1 MPRTT
6 AAIAAYVAVS
16 IVPVAASADDKAVAA
31 FYAKRTV
38 TIAVGFSAG
47 GNYDVYAR
55 LVARHIGRH
64 IPGNPTMIV
73 QNMPGAGSRRLANTL
88 ANVGPHDG
96 TMIGL
101 PNQGIAMDQ
110 ALGTEG
116 VKFDARTFNWI
127 GSPVED
133 NNVFWGWHTNPVK
146 TIEDAQQREF
156 VVGATGPGSPTTYY
170 PRIMNDLLGTKF
182 KVVAGYP
189 GSNELDIAIERGEVG
204 GRVVSWTGLKVTG
217 DWVATNKAVVMLQFG
232 LRKSAELPN
241 VRMLQDLATNA
252 KHREIFEFLCLV
264 PAMGRP
270 FFMPAGVPAE
280 RVAAVRTAFAAT
292 MKDPAFLDEAKRA
305 RLDVVPL
312 TGEEIAGIVAKK
324 FAAPEDVRA
333 VGKKVM
339 E

>member
-1 MPRTT
+1 MRR
-6 AAIAAYVAVS
+6 S
-16 IVPVAASADDKAVAA
+16 IVVAFVCVLASGASAQDKAVAE

-47 GNYDVYAR
+47 GNYDLYAR
-55 LVARHIGRH
+55 LVSRHIGRH
-64 IPGNPTMIV
+64 IPGNPNVIV

-96 TMIGL
+96 SMIGL

-116 VKFDARTFNWI
+116 VKFDTRKFNWI
-127 GSPVED
+127 GSPIED
-133 NNVFWGWHTNPVK
+133 NNVFWGWHANPVK
-146 TIEDAQQREF
+146 TIEQAQQQEF

-182 KVVAGYP
+182 KVVSGYP
-189 GSNELDIAIERGEVG
+189 GSNELDFAIEKEEVG

-217 DWVATNKAVVMLQFG
+217 DWVATGKAVVMLQFG

-241 VRMLQDLATNA
+241 VRMLQDLARNP

-280 RVAAVRTAFAAT
+280 RVAAVRAAFAAT
-292 MKDPAFLDEAKRA
+292 MKDPAFLDEARRA

-312 TGEEIAGIVAKK
+312 TGDEIANIVART
-324 FAAPEDVRA
+324 FGAPDDVRA

>member
-1 MPRTT
+1 MRRFIP
-6 AAIAAYVAVS
+6 AVAVALLVSSSAVADDQAIAE
-16 IVPVAASADDKAVAA
+16 
-31 FYAKRTV
+31 FYGKRTV
-38 TIAVGFSAG
+38 TIAVGFSPG
-47 GNYDVYAR
+47 GNYDLYAR
-55 LVARHIGRH
+55 LVSRHIGKH
-64 IPGNPTMIV
+64 IPGNPTVIV

-116 VKFDARTFNWI
+116 VKFDARKFNWI

-146 TIEDAQQREF
+146 TIEQARDREF

-170 PRIMNDLLGTKF
+170 PRIMNELLGTKF
-182 KVVAGYP
+182 KVVSGYP
-189 GSNELDIAIERGEVG
+189 GSNELDFAIEKEEVG
-204 GRVVSWTGLKVTG
+204 GRVVSWTSLKITSDWIKTG
-217 DWVATNKAVVMLQFG
+217 KAVVMLQFG
-232 LRKSAELPN
+232 LRKTAELPN
-241 VRMLQDLATNA
+241 VRMLQDLATNP

-270 FFMPAGVPAE
+270 FFMPPGVPAE
-280 RVAAVRTAFAAT
+280 RVAAIRAAFAAT
-292 MKDPAFLDEAKRA
+292 MKDPGFLEDARRA
-305 RLDVVPL
+305 RLDVEPL
-312 TGEEIAGIVAKK
+312 TGEEIAQIVAKK
-324 FAAPEDVRA
+324 FLAPDDVRA

>member
-1 MPRTT
+1 MRRLSL
-6 AAIAAYVAVS
+6 AVAIVLTLPS
-16 IVPVAASADDKAVAA
+16 VAAADDSAIAA

-47 GNYDVYAR
+47 GNYDLYAR
-55 LVARHIGRH
+55 LVSRHIGKH
-64 IPGNPTMIV
+64 IPGNPTVIV

-116 VKFDARTFNWI
+116 VKFDARKFQWI
-127 GSPVED
+127 GSPIED
-133 NNVFWGWHTNPVK
+133 NNVFWAWHTNPVK
-146 TIEDAQQREF
+146 TIEEARQREF

-182 KVVAGYP
+182 KVVSGYP
-189 GSNELDIAIERGEVG
+189 GSNELDFAIEKGEVG
-204 GRVVSWTGLKVTG
+204 GRVVSWTSLKITADWIATG
-217 DWVATNKAVVMLQFG
+217 KANVMLQFG
-232 LRKSAELPN
+232 LRKAAELPN
-241 VRMLQDLATNA
+241 VRMLQDLAANP
-252 KHREIFEFLCLV
+252 KQREIFEFLCLV

-270 FFMPAGVPAE
+270 FFMSQATPTE
-280 RVAAVRTAFAAT
+280 RAAAIRQAFAAT
-292 MKDPAFLDEAKRA
+292 MKDPGFLEDARRA
-305 RLDVVPL
+305 RLDVEPL
-312 TGEEIAGIVAKK
+312 TGAEIAQIVARK
-324 FAAPEDVRA
+324 FNAPEDVRA

>member
-1 MPRTT
+1 MRRFISAVAVALLVSP
-6 AAIAAYVAVS
+6 AAI
-16 IVPVAASADDKAVAA
+16 ADDKAIAE
-31 FYAKRTV
+31 FYGKRTV
-38 TIAVGFSAG
+38 TIAVGFSPG
-47 GNYDVYAR
+47 GNYDLYAR
-55 LVARHIGRH
+55 LVSRHIGKH
-64 IPGNPTMIV
+64 IPGNPTVIV

-116 VKFDARTFNWI
+116 VKFDARKFNWI
-127 GSPVED
+127 GSPIED
-133 NNVFWGWHTNPVK
+133 NNVFWGWHANPVK
-146 TIEDAQQREF
+146 TIEDAREREF

-182 KVVAGYP
+182 KIVSGYP
-189 GSNELDIAIERGEVG
+189 GSNELDFAIEKGEVG
-204 GRVVSWTGLKVTG
+204 GRVVSWTSLKITS
-217 DWVATNKAVVMLQFG
+217 DWIPSGKARVLLQFG
-232 LRKSAELPN
+232 LRKTAELPN
-241 VRMLQDLATNA
+241 VRMLQDLATSD

-270 FFMPAGVPAE
+270 FFMPPGVPAE
-280 RVAAVRTAFAAT
+280 RVAAVRAGFAAT
-292 MKDPAFLDEAKRA
+292 MNDPAFLEDARRA
-305 RLDVVPL
+305 RLDVAPL
-312 TGEEIAGIVAKK
+312 TGEEIARVVAMK
-324 FAAPEDVRA
+324 FSAPEDVRA